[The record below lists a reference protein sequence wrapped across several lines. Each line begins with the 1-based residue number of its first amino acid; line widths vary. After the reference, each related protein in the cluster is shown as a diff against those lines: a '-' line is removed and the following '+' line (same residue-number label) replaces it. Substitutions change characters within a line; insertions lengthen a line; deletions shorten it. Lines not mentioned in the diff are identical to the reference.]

1 MNRFILNLL
10 AGGDHPGRGM
20 DAPVAVFGITGC
32 GGPPV
37 KPAHAPKL
45 REQVFALAAESLYAT
60 SEPTLLAEHARR
72 EGRGGRRAAR
82 LRIVAERRLFPLPLR
97 ADIFPSNGWMDR
109 SLMSPPIL
117 AIYFSSM
124 ARTQ

>member
-1 MNRFILNLL
+1 
-10 AGGDHPGRGM
+10 M

-45 REQVFALAAESLYAT
+45 REQVFALAAESFHAA

-72 EGRGGRRAAR
+72 EGRGGRLCGPVADRRRAAPD
-82 LRIVAERRLFPLPLR
+82 VM
-97 ADIFPSNGWMDR
+97 DGWID
-109 SLMSPPIL
+109 L
-117 AIYFSSM
+117 
-124 ARTQ
+124 